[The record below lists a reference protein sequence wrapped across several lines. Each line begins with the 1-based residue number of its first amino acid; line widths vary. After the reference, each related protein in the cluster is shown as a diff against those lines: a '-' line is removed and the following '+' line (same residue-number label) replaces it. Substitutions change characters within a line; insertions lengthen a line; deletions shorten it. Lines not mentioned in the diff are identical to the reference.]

1 MANSNQDK
9 DIEQF
14 ESKNNNPEPPKI
26 QSILDSIQIPDID
39 FDSPEAIG
47 EGIDTLSIFILIC
60 RHELLKRSMTGK
72 KLSDDDLY
80 RIEQATKQLA
90 AMEKTYQTLIRTGR
104 IPDPKKQRVAEAE
117 AQSSKNFMDK
127 IKKMRST
134 VGSIVRD
141 MKTE

>member
-1 MANSNQDK
+1 
-9 DIEQF
+9 
-14 ESKNNNPEPPKI
+14 
-26 QSILDSIQIPDID
+26 
-39 FDSPEAIG
+39 
-47 EGIDTLSIFILIC
+47 
-60 RHELLKRSMTGK
+60 
-72 KLSDDDLY
+72 
-80 RIEQATKQLA
+80 
-90 AMEKTYQTLIRTGR
+90 LIRTGR

>member
-1 MANSNQDK
+1 
-9 DIEQF
+9 
-14 ESKNNNPEPPKI
+14 
-26 QSILDSIQIPDID
+26 
-39 FDSPEAIG
+39 
-47 EGIDTLSIFILIC
+47 
-60 RHELLKRSMTGK
+60 
-72 KLSDDDLY
+72 
-80 RIEQATKQLA
+80 
-90 AMEKTYQTLIRTGR
+90 MEKTYQTLIRTGR